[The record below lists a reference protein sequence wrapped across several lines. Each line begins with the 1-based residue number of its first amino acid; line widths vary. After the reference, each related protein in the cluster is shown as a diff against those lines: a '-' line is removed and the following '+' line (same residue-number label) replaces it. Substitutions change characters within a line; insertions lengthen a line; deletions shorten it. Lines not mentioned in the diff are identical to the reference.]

1 MENLKLNG
9 FNNSWICNR
18 EAVGLSKCVE
28 AYAEYCSG
36 SDIFEIGFNP
46 NSGYTYIA
54 LEMENITI
62 LSMLG
67 GDVEYLYTDFDNGG
81 EHFFETYEEAV
92 AYDNQLTK

>member
-18 EAVGLSKCVE
+18 EAVGLSKCFE

-36 SDIFEIGFNP
+36 NPILEIGFNA
-46 NSGYTYIA
+46 NSGYVYIG
-54 LEMENITI
+54 LEMEPIAI
-62 LSMLG
+62 CSMLG
-67 GDVEYLYTDFDNGG
+67 GDVEYLFTDFESG
-81 EHFFETYEEAV
+81 EENFFETYEEAV